1 MGLFFYFCIK
11 ALLFEKYIHQNLE
24 NPSNSPDLRPVAS
37 NNSPHNQ
44 HFFSFATLKNR
55 IFIIQNLQF
64 LFFMSI
70 NSQNMTIFCM
80 IFIFKSI

>member
-1 MGLFFYFCIK
+1 MDVFFKQQRFDTEIK
-11 ALLFEKYIHQNLE
+11 KQTHY
-24 NPSNSPDLRPVAS
+24 SNSPDLRPVAS

>member
-1 MGLFFYFCIK
+1 MDVFFKQQRFDAEIK
-11 ALLFEKYIHQNLE
+11 KQTHY
-24 NPSNSPDLRPVAS
+24 SNSPDLRPVTS